1 MSVGTGVGVAV
12 GVDVGVGVGLGV
24 RVAVAVGVGVG
35 VKVAVGVAVG
45 DGVCVGVAVG
55 VGVGV
60 GGEIRRTMVAREATP
75 ARIRPAIRTI
85 PMMSFERDDIYSPCA
100 WPERTASRGQSVP
113 QDGDSGKES
122 NLAQHLTPTENLLEL
137 LNVKEFHQMRKPRI
151 IKLAATQMDANPAPT
166 ADRLA
171 RANRL
176 VAAAAEAGAH
186 LVALPELFNT
196 GYAYADAN
204 FRLAEPPDGPSTAW
218 MKETAARLNVHLAGS
233 LMVLERGEIVNRLL
247 LFAPDGRAWRYDKN
261 HPWGWERAYFRPG
274 RGVTVAETDLGHV
287 GLMVC
292 WDVAHPK
299 LWNRYAGRVDLMVI
313 TSCPPDIGNPTF
325 HFSGGDAL
333 TFDDMGPAMAS
344 LKGAGRAVFGL
355 MINEQAG
362 WLGVPAVNTVG
373 SGHVRTTIPNSLGTF
388 LAFLPVA
395 PWLVKYLPQAGRM
408 EMACQFVQGCKVV
421 NADGQVLTEL
431 MQAQGETFTVAE
443 VTLAGERPSPRG
455 PQPSSRASW
464 FATFISDVLL
474 PLLVVP
480 VYRRGLHRTL
490 KERAALASR

>member
-1 MSVGTGVGVAV
+1 MGTGVGVAV
-12 GVDVGVGVGLGV
+12 GVAVGVGVGLGV
-24 RVAVAVGVGVG
+24 CVGVAVGVGVG

-60 GGEIRRTMVAREATP
+60 GGEIRRTMGARKATP
-75 ARIRPAIRTI
+75 ARIRPAIRTM

-113 QDGDSGKES
+113 QDGDSGKEGG
-122 NLAQHLTPTENLLEL
+122 LAQHLTPDGNWLEL
-137 LNVKEFHQMRKPRI
+137 PNVKSESHQAYMPRTI
-151 IKLAATQMDANPAPT
+151 RLAAVQMDASPAPT
-166 ADRLA
+166 AARLA
-171 RANRL
+171 RASRL

-196 GYAYADAN
+196 GYAYAYAN
-204 FRLAEPPDGPSTAW
+204 FRLAEPPDGLTTAW

-233 LMVLERGEIVNRLL
+233 LMVLGRGEIVNRLL
-247 LFAPDGRAWRYDKN
+247 LFAPDGRTWHYDKN

-274 RGVTVAETDLGHV
+274 HGVTVAETDLGHV

-292 WDVAHPK
+292 WDVAHPR
-299 LWNRYAGRVDLMVI
+299 LWNRYAGRVDLMII

-325 HFSGGDAL
+325 HFSSGNAL

-344 LKGAGRAVFGL
+344 LKGAGESVFGD

-408 EMACQFVQGCKVV
+408 EMACQLVQGCKVV
-421 NADGQVLTEL
+421 NADGRVLAEL
-431 MQAQGETFTVAE
+431 TQAQGETFTVAE
-443 VTLAGERPSPRG
+443 VTLASERPSPRG
-455 PQPSSRASW
+455 PQPPSRISW

-474 PLLVVP
+474 PSLAIP
-480 VYRRGLHRTL
+480 VYRRGLRRLL
-490 KERAALASR
+490 KERAAAVSR